1 MSDILVGK
9 GDIQVSLLA
18 KYGNR
23 HGLIAGATGTGKSVS
38 LMVLAEGFSRMGVPV
53 FMADVKGDVSGLAVA
68 GVSNEKI
75 QARVASLRAL
85 QNGRADATP
94 TLSIGVSCMVP
105 FQGIEPRDLI
115 RVADGALYKAKEEGR
130 NRVVAVSPQHG
141 NVAVLAA

>member
-23 HGLIAGATGTGKSVS
+23 HGLVAGATGTGKSVS

-53 FMADVKGDVSGLAVA
+53 FMADVKGDVSGLAVS

-75 QARVASLRAL
+75 QARV
-85 QNGRADATP
+85 QQ
-94 TLSIGVSCMVP
+94 IGITDYNNEACPVTFWDLYGTKGHPIRTTVSEFGP
-105 FQGIEPRDLI
+105 NLF
-115 RVADGALYKAKEEGR
+115 
-130 NRVVAVSPQHG
+130 SP
-141 NVAVLAA
+141 VCWS